1 MAGLGATKRLT
12 LLLRASALLI
22 VPGVWVCA
30 WGLKPLSLWVRL
42 HPFHGEAGE
51 KACGFSRGLNQHP
64 CSHLNPVWRLSPAKV
79 TTPLHDVSSLAKRG
93 PGDVQGLAPK
103 TEKNKNRGWTCAVS
117 QENCRSP
124 KCICQT
130 ELDQQNSGLGLGGQF
145 SSASGKKNNAECG
158 FLVPGV

>member
-1 MAGLGATKRLT
+1 M
-12 LLLRASALLI
+12 LLLRASALWI

-30 WGLKPLSLWVRL
+30 WGLKPLSPWVRL
-42 HPFHGEAGE
+42 HPLHGEAGK

-64 CSHLNPVWRLSPAKV
+64 RPHLNPVWQLLPAKV
-79 TTPLHDVSSLAKRG
+79 MTPLHDVSSLAKRG
-93 PGDVQGLAPK
+93 PGVVQGVAPK
-103 TEKNKNRGWTCAVS
+103 TEKNKNQGWCLLPRRRAVS

-124 KCICQT
+124 RCIWQT
-130 ELDQQNSGLGLGGQF
+130 ELDQQNSGFGLGGQF